1 MKTFF
6 EKRRYPQPPPPP
18 PPSFRPYLKNNSALS
33 SQGGYYLAPNYAKIY
48 NYPAPPKT
56 HLVFGVISL
65 GGSLYGMY
73 NPSTCVL
80 TAGDV
85 QTYWQLCN
93 IVPANQPRVLIV
105 PLPGVSSNPS
115 PTSDTLGTQENTMD
129 VSMIGACCPGSNVT
143 IVLYVA
149 PNTVAGFQ
157 AAFSAAIK
165 GMTTTRGVRIPKS
178 NIISCSWGN
187 SESGFTTT
195 QLNNMNNVFQTA
207 SAAGI
212 PICAASG
219 DNGASNGGSGLN
231 VDFPASSPFVIGC
244 GGTRLTSPNLTYDA
258 STTEVG
264 WSYNPSTGLGGGG
277 GYSKV
282 FPMPAWQ
289 TALKATHPVLKAT
302 TRRAVP
308 DIAMN
313 ADPNTGVQF
322 LVGCTAGVYAGTSVV
337 APAMAALIGC
347 MNKPGVSC
355 AKLYAAL
362 SKPSTY
368 RDIKSGNNGGFAS
381 VVGYDCVVGLGVP
394 NGVALAAAL

>member
-1 MKTFF
+1 MRQFF
-6 EKRRYPQPPPPP
+6 EKRRYPQPE
-18 PPSFRPYLKNNSALS
+18 PSAFRPYLKNNSALS
-33 SQGGYYLAPNYAKIY
+33 SQGGYYFASNYAKIY
-48 NYPAPPKT
+48 NFPAPPT
-56 HLVFGVISL
+56 TPLVFGVISL

-73 NPSTCVL
+73 NPSTCAL

-85 QTYWQLCN
+85 QNYWQLCN
-93 IVPANQPRVLIV
+93 IMPANQPKVLIV

-115 PTSDTLGTQENTMD
+115 PTSDTFGTQENTMD

-149 PNTVAGFQ
+149 PNTVAGLQ
-157 AAFSAAIK
+157 AAFSAAIN
-165 GMTTTRGVRIPKS
+165 GMTTAGGVKIPKS
-178 NIISCSWGN
+178 NIISCSWGGL
-187 SESGFTTT
+187 ESAFTTT
-195 QLNNMNNVFQTA
+195 QLNSMNSIFQTA

-244 GGTRLTSPNLTYDA
+244 GGTRLTCPNLTYDA

-264 WSYNPSTGLGGGG
+264 WSYNSSTGLGGGG
-277 GYSKV
+277 GYSNV

-289 TALKATHPVLKAT
+289 TALQATQPVLKAT
-302 TRRAVP
+302 TKRAVP

-313 ADPNTGVQF
+313 ADPTTGVQF

-347 MNKPGVSC
+347 MNKPAVSC

-381 VVGYDCVVGLGVP
+381 VVGYDCVVGLGAP